1 MITRQLGEL
10 KVSEMGLGCMGMSA
24 YYEKD
29 HDETTSIANIQAA
42 YQAGVTLFDTADKYG
57 DSEILLGKALRSVF
71 DTARDSVVIAT
82 KCGFITK
89 ANGDVGLDLSPEH
102 IQFSCQTSLE
112 KMGLDYID
120 LFYLHRLPEASDL
133 DASLQALAELIQAG
147 KIKYFGVS
155 EANATEI
162 RQIYTYFKQQ
172 GLAHHFAAVQSEFS
186 LFTQDPLHNGVIETC
201 RELGIGFVPYSP
213 LARALLTPPSK
224 LNENTVFADD
234 DFRSILPRF
243 QGSNFKENLSIRDRL
258 HQLAEKKQCT
268 LPQLA
273 LAWVL
278 AQGDFIVP
286 IPGTR
291 KIKNMI
297 DNLGAVRLHL
307 NQADLLEIAK
317 IVGNGAEGER
327 YTEAMR
333 TVQNIK
339 F

>member
-10 KVSEMGLGCMGMSA
+10 KVSAIGLGCMGMSA

-29 HDETTSIANIQAA
+29 HDEAASIANIQAA

-102 IQFSCQTSLE
+102 IKFSCQTSLE

-120 LFYLHRLPEASDL
+120 LFYLHRLPEASGL
-133 DASLQALAELIQAG
+133 EASLQALVELIQTG
-147 KIKYFGVS
+147 KIKYIGVS
-155 EANATEI
+155 EASAAEI
-162 RQIYTYFKQQ
+162 RQIHTYFKQHE
-172 GLAHHFAAVQSEFS
+172 LAHHFAAVESEFS
-186 LFTQDPLHNGVIETC
+186 LLTQDPLHNGVIETC

-224 LNENTVFADD
+224 LNENTVFAED

-243 QGSNFKENLSIRDRL
+243 QGDNFKANLSIRDRL
-258 HQLAEKKQCT
+258 NLLAEKKHCT

-278 AQGDFIVP
+278 AQDNFIVP

-291 KIKNMI
+291 KVKNML
-297 DNLGAVRLHL
+297 DNLGAVAVKL
-307 NQADLLEIAK
+307 NQDDLAEIAK
-317 IVGNGAEGER
+317 IVSTGAEGPR
-327 YTEAMR
+327 YTAAMLQ
-333 TVQNIK
+333 VQNIK
-339 F
+339 